1 MKTASTGFA
10 LFALAALPLLFS
22 APSAQ
27 ATSFTCGGHGD
38 HVQWSDRCDP
48 GDARLAITSED
59 GQVMLLLT
67 DREVVMQLSNRAL
80 HRVNRELRD
89 AKREQDNWFASAIV
103 TAVTSTVRELLD
115 SSLTC
120 DVSDLRDVS
129 YEGGRLVLT
138 GRNGRQVFG
147 NVHINDTDVAEAFS
161 ERDARR
167 FVREFHR
174 VQAGR

>member
-1 MKTASTGFA
+1 MRTPSTAIA
-10 LFALAALPLLFS
+10 LFALVALPALFS

-27 ATSFTCGGHGD
+27 ATSFTCSARGD
-38 HVQWSDRCDP
+38 YVHWSDRCDP

-59 GQVMLLLT
+59 DQVMLLIT
-67 DREVVMQLSNRAL
+67 DRDVVMQLSNRTL
-80 HRVNRELRD
+80 HRVRRELRD
-89 AKREQDNWFASAIV
+89 AGREQNNVLAAAIV
-103 TAVTSTVRELLD
+103 TAVAGTVRELLE
-115 SSLTC
+115 SSFVC
-120 DVSDLRDVS
+120 HVSDLRDVT
-129 YEGGRLVLT
+129 YEDGRLVFT

-147 NVHINDTDVAEAFS
+147 NVHVDDTDVTAAFS